1 MKKIYNTVIL
11 FVATGMFIGYLPF
24 APGTFGSVLGIA
36 LSCFASEYL
45 DTYQSLMLLG
55 TLLVIGNLAAGKA
68 EKILNEQDSGKIV
81 IDEIAGIY
89 ITLLFIPPGIVP
101 VIIGFLCFRAL
112 DISKPY
118 PISYLDKN
126 VHGGIGI
133 MLDDVAAGIAANIFV
148 RILIFLLEILI
159 GRSL

>member
-11 FVATGMFIGYLPF
+11 IVATGMFIGYLPF
-24 APGTFGSVLGIA
+24 APGTFGSILGGA
-36 LSCFASEYL
+36 LSYFVSKYL
-45 DTYQSLMLLG
+45 DPYQSLMVLG
-55 TLLVIGNLAAGKA
+55 ALLVIGTLAAGKA

-81 IDEIAGIY
+81 IDEIAGMY

-101 VIIGFLCFRAL
+101 LIIGFLCFRAL

-133 MLDDVAAGIAANIFV
+133 MLDDVAAGIAANILV

>member
-1 MKKIYNTVIL
+1 MKKIYNTVVL
-11 FVATGMFIGYLPF
+11 FVATGMFIGYLPI
-24 APGTFGSVLGIA
+24 APGTFGSIPGVVLYY
-36 LSCFASEYL
+36 FASKYL
-45 DTYQSLMLLG
+45 DTYQSLLVLG
-55 TLLVIGNLAAGKA
+55 ALLVIGTLAAGKA

-81 IDEIAGIY
+81 IDEIAGMY

-101 VIIGFLCFRAL
+101 VIAGFLCFRAL

-133 MLDDVAAGIAANIFV
+133 MLDDIAAGIAANILV
-148 RILIFLLEILI
+148 RMLIFLLEILI

>member
-1 MKKIYNTVIL
+1 MKKIFDTLIL
-11 FVATGMFIGYLPF
+11 FVATGMFVGYLPF
-24 APGTFGSVLGIA
+24 APGTFGSVLGVA
-36 LSCFASEYL
+36 LSYLASKYL
-45 DTYQSLMLLG
+45 DTYQSLTLLG
-55 TLLVIGNLAAGKA
+55 ALLVIGTLAAGKA

-81 IDEIAGIY
+81 IDEIAGMY

-101 VIIGFLCFRAL
+101 VILGFLCFRAL

-148 RILIFLLEILI
+148 RMLIFLLEILM
-159 GRSL
+159 GRPL